1 MSKLSSKERLLST
14 IRYDVTDHVP
24 LIFRTFGV
32 NPPPDLAWS
41 NQYKEAQTWLS
52 LGTDAW
58 LEVSLPQTF
67 HPDVTVREWEEVIPG
82 ERWALMV
89 KAYDTPAG
97 VLRQEV
103 YRTDDWVSPDWPMHK
118 SAGDGIQLSGG
129 GGIQLFDD
137 YNVPRSR
144 KHAIETEDDMQKLRY
159 LLHPPSD
166 ETIARFQEKVDAVAQ
181 QADELGVPIVGWGSS
196 GTDAVTWLCGVE
208 GMVLMAL
215 DQPDAFNEL
224 LDIVHAW
231 DIRTT
236 EILLDTPVD
245 IIIRRGFYEGTT
257 FWSPALYRQH
267 FAPRIKELTTLV
279 HQGDRLMTYIMSVG
293 FLPLLDTLVEI
304 GYDAHYLLDPIA
316 GGAHIDLRRVKS
328 VFDKKVAVIGG
339 LNEPVTLEQG
349 TREQIRQEVSDAIQ
363 HLGPGGGLALCAAEA
378 VVASTPWESIET
390 VIEVWKEIR
399 DIPKGDS

>member
-1 MSKLSSKERLLST
+1 MSLLSSKERLLSA
-14 IRYDVTDHVP
+14 IRYDDTDHVP

-41 NQYKEAQTWLS
+41 NQYEEAQAWLS

-67 HPDVTVREWEEVIPG
+67 HPDVTVSEWEEVVPG
-82 ERWALMV
+82 ERWPLMV
-89 KAYDTPAG
+89 KAYNTPAG

-118 SAGDGIQLSGG
+118 SGG
-129 GGIQLFDD
+129 GGIQLLDD

-144 KHAIETEDDMQKLRY
+144 KHVVESEEDMQKLKY
-159 LLHPPSD
+159 LLCPPSD
-166 ETIARFQEKVDAVAQ
+166 EAIARFQESVAVVAQ
-181 QADELGVPIVGWGSS
+181 QADELGVPLVGSGPS
-196 GTDAVTWLCGVE
+196 GTDSVTWLCGVE
-208 GMVLMAL
+208 GMVFMAL
-215 DQPDAFNEL
+215 DQPDAFSEL
-224 LDIVHAW
+224 LDIVQRR
-231 DIRTT
+231 DVRVT

-245 IIIRRGFYEGTT
+245 MIVRRGFYEGTT
-257 FWSPALYRQH
+257 FWSPALYREH
-267 FAPRIKELTTLV
+267 FAPRIKELTAMV

-316 GGAHIDLRRVKS
+316 GGSHIDLRRVKS
-328 VFDKKVAVIGG
+328 TFDKKIAVIGG

-349 TREQIRQEVSDAIQ
+349 TREQIRQEVFDAVQ
-363 HLGPGGGLALCAAEA
+363 HLGPGGGLILCVAEA
-378 VVASTPWESIET
+378 VMASTPWKSIET
-390 VIEVWKEIR
+390 VIEAWREVR
-399 DIPKGDS
+399 DEPTH